1 MPLTQA
7 KKVVNVL
14 PVLEQVNVGSF
25 TLTVIHNFYAE
36 ISDKDMHYTEI
47 MPNESNECP
56 QNNRFEVIYIK
67 LIISY
72 L

>member
-1 MPLTQA
+1 
-7 KKVVNVL
+7 
-14 PVLEQVNVGSF
+14 
-25 TLTVIHNFYAE
+25 
-36 ISDKDMHYTEI
+36 

-72 L
+72 LWWVIYKAENYIYVFMHKKYIKN